1 MTLESQAQNTQKI
14 GSINTLRFIAAA
26 FVVFYH
32 YAFAFY
38 YRDLSYVDLPFFRYI
53 FQYGYLGVDLFFII
67 SGFVISLSAENRNAY
82 NFFKSRVGRLYPV
95 FWISAIITTLFI
107 LFGGHL
113 IYSEMSW
120 SRFLTNMT
128 MIPSFFNADPLD
140 GTYWTLLLEMKFY
153 FIILLLILFK
163 QFKRIEK
170 FAIPLAV
177 IMLAVSVFRPDLAA
191 DSQWIWVPNFI
202 AGVLFYKIY
211 KEGLTNTR
219 IFALCTTLISSL
231 VFALKRIPYLSEGYG
246 IAFKP
251 SVISLYILFF
261 YLIFLLISLNK
272 FKIPN
277 NRFVNILG
285 LLTYP
290 VYLLH
295 HQIGKILF
303 TYADI
308 QNIPLYVSFTC
319 MILFIGVLSFAVH
332 HIFESRGRKILDK
345 ILDKSVP
352 LKIKNL

>member
-1 MTLESQAQNTQKI
+1 MTLESQAQNTKKI

-38 YRDLSYVDLPFFRYI
+38 YRDLSYVDVPFFRYI

-67 SGFVISLSAENRNAY
+67 SGFVISLSAENRSAY
-82 NFFKSRVGRLYPV
+82 NFFKSRVGRLYPI

-107 LFGGHL
+107 LFGGNL
-113 IYSEMSW
+113 IYSHMSW

-170 FAIPLAV
+170 FAIPLSV
-177 IMLAVSVFRPDLAA
+177 IMLAVSLLVPNLAA

-211 KEGLTNTR
+211 KEGLTFTR
-219 IFALCTTLISSL
+219 TFALCATLISSL
-231 VFALKRIPYLSEGYG
+231 VFALKRVPYLSEGYG
-246 IAFKP
+246 IPFKP

-272 FKIPN
+272 FKTPN
-277 NRFVNILG
+277 NTFINILG

-308 QNIPLYVSFTC
+308 QNIPLWISFTSITVFVFGLSYLVH
-319 MILFIGVLSFAVH
+319 ILF
-332 HIFESRGRKILDK
+332 ERRGKIILDK
-345 ILDKSVP
+345 TLDKITP
-352 LKIKNL
+352 TNLKHL